1 MTLDECTTA
10 IRNKVGADSGLA
22 AGANGLV
29 DNAFMDFDEPPNES
43 VQGWKGL
50 TALANY
56 EIAKIPMSLELTR
69 VNYNYNWQ
77 GYSPTGPLSNYFN
90 LNNDRRT
97 NIAVFKIGYV
107 VPVAGGIELGAKLK
121 MVDDK
126 NSGDANDATDDR
138 TTKDNGITLSV
149 GNQLFRDLYGSLSW
163 GHYTRKVNAG
173 GTTFD
178 NKKSILSAKA
188 AYNLAGVEVGGL
200 AQWVSGSGDPTES
213 GTSADIKQYRLKV
226 FVQANF

>member
-1 MTLDECTTA
+1 MQPEARGTRPPREALLEVNDLVVSYGA
-10 IRNKVGADSGLA
+10 IGA
-22 AGANGLV
+22 
-29 DNAFMDFDEPPNES
+29 
-43 VQGWKGL
+43 
-50 TALANY
+50 
-56 EIAKIPMSLELTR
+56 
-69 VNYNYNWQ
+69 
-77 GYSPTGPLSNYFN
+77 
-90 LNNDRRT
+90 
-97 NIAVFKIGYV
+97 
-107 VPVAGGIELGAKLK
+107 LK
-121 MVDDK
+121 
-126 NSGDANDATDDR
+126 
-138 TTKDNGITLSV
+138 GITLSV

-163 GHYTRKVNAG
+163 GHYTRKINAG